1 MKLLRLYD
9 DLLDLYGDS
18 GNFTVIKTRLA
29 EAGYDPVAECRSV
42 GDPFDLTQYNFIY
55 ISPGLPKNL
64 AVAAADLVPRSENLF
79 EAIENGV
86 VFLATGNAPALFG
99 EELILDDGEK
109 IKGCGLFPVKHHFGK
124 KITIRDLVGF
134 TDTGLEVTGF
144 LNSTD
149 TREGEYE
156 TPFVRITGSGKTDC
170 GRTSYDKT
178 TDGTRK
184 KNLFATELL
193 GPVLVRNPE
202 LLRELLN
209 LIAGEPL
216 PPYDDALETEAAK
229 RILKELI

>member
-18 GNFTVIKTRLA
+18 GNFTVIKKRLS
-29 EAGYDPVAECRSV
+29 EAGYDLTTECRTV
-42 GDPFDLTQYNFIY
+42 GEPFDLTHYDFVY

-64 AVAAADLVPRSENLF
+64 AVAAADLVPRCENLF

-99 EELILDDGEK
+99 EEFYLDDGEK
-109 IKGCGLFPVKHHFGK
+109 IKGCGLFPVRHNFGK
-124 KITIRDLVGF
+124 KITIRDLVGV
-134 TDTGLEVTGF
+134 TDTGLEITGF

-156 TPFVRITGSGKTDC
+156 TPFVRITGSGKQP
-170 GRTSYDKT
+170 YDKT
-178 TDGTRK
+178 TDGARK
-184 KNLFATELL
+184 KNFFATELL

-216 PPYDDALETEAAK
+216 PPYDDSLELEAAK
-229 RILKELI
+229 RILKELSM

>member
-18 GNFTVIKTRLA
+18 GNFAVVKKRLEA
-29 EAGYDPVAECRSV
+29 AGYELTAECRTV
-42 GDPFDLTQYNFIY
+42 GEPFDLTQYDFVY

-79 EAIENGV
+79 EAIEKGV
-86 VFLATGNAPALFG
+86 VFLATGNAPALFS
-99 EELILDDGEK
+99 EEFVLDDGEK
-109 IKGCGLFPVKHHFGK
+109 VKGCGLFPVKHNFGK
-124 KITIRDLVGF
+124 KITIRDLVGI
-134 TDTGLEVTGF
+134 TDSGLQITGF

-149 TREGEYE
+149 TREGGYE
-156 TPFVRITGSGKTDC
+156 TPFVRITGSGKQT
-170 GRTSYDKT
+170 YDKT
-178 TDGTRK
+178 NDGARK

-216 PPYDDALETEAAK
+216 PPYDDSLEVEAAK
-229 RILKELI
+229 RILKELSAS